1 VQTEILHS
9 PNNSNQGSIISP
21 NIHAKD
27 AGSENSVELIE
38 ATKMEVD
45 QLEKFMEKI
54 FTCDITKVRRLK
66 HAHEAIKKHALDLIP
81 LKEEYAR
88 AKADVINVYDDDSLD
103 SEEEYP
109 FKRQK

>member
-1 VQTEILHS
+1 
-9 PNNSNQGSIISP
+9 
-21 NIHAKD
+21 
-27 AGSENSVELIE
+27 
-38 ATKMEVD
+38 MEVD
-45 QLEKFMEKI
+45 NLEKFLEKI
-54 FTCDITKVRRLK
+54 FACDITKVRRLRD
-66 HAHEAIKKHALDLIP
+66 ARDAMKKHAQDLIP